1 MRQRESKLSFKYYIS
16 VWRRIIT
23 AAEKRSK
30 MYRADLLFRFLR
42 AIFLLGVQILFLN
55 AVFGSSDIYVGWS
68 KSEAYLVMGMW
79 NILNY
84 LGWAFFGSNLL
95 ALESKIIEGRFDYTL
110 LKPLSSAWFASFG
123 DFFIHNFVTS
133 LSGVILVLYYIS
145 LEWNTLIL
153 SNILLSL
160 FALCI
165 GLVIWYCIYLSL
177 ASFTI
182 SKPRNGLL
190 SVAKELL
197 GVTRYP
203 IDIFG
208 EQFKIIFYTV
218 VPIAFLTT
226 VPASIMI
233 GRITWIY
240 ILGSILVAGVM
251 LFLSLQLWKR
261 NLKGYTSASS

>member
-1 MRQRESKLSFKYYIS
+1 
-16 VWRRIIT
+16 
-23 AAEKRSK
+23 

-95 ALESKIIEGRFDYTL
+95 ALESKIIEGSFDYTL

-165 GLVIWYCIYLSL
+165 GLVIWYSIYLSL

-233 GRITWIY
+233 GKITWIY